1 MACAA
6 AWGQETPPPPPQPP
20 TSAASESGSRS
31 TNAVPTAPAEA
42 IPSDRGTNAPTAS
55 QPDAKTVDAGA
66 THDYR
71 SFQVIADRNI
81 FNPNRSRRSRGGPGE
96 GEPPKPPQIDIIA
109 LSGTIQSAR
118 GQFAF
123 FDSNA
128 SAFRKAVRLGDP
140 IAGYTLREVQQTS
153 VALERE
159 KESIRLKVGEQLRR
173 EDEGEWRVTR
183 GETFTSSSGETSGG
197 SGPSAPGA
205 STADAGS
212 GSASTGAANS
222 GGGEGASD
230 ALKRLLEKRRKEQS
244 Q

>member
-1 MACAA
+1 MVATA
-6 AWGQETPPPPPQPP
+6 G
-20 TSAASESGSRS
+20 S
-31 TNAVPTAPAEA
+31 TN
-42 IPSDRGTNAPTAS
+42 
-55 QPDAKTVDAGA
+55 
-66 THDYR
+66 DYR
-71 SFQVIADRNI
+71 SFQGIAERNI
-81 FNPNRSRRSRGGPGE
+81 FNPNRTRRTRGGAGE
-96 GEPPKPPQIDIIA
+96 AEPPKPPQIDIIA

-128 SAFRKAVRLGDP
+128 SAFRKAVRVGDV
-140 IAGYTLREVQQTS
+140 IAGYTLRDVQQTS

-173 EDEGEWRVTR
+173 EDEGEWKVTR

-197 SGPSAPGA
+197 SGAPASGA
-205 STADAGS
+205 TTADAGS
-212 GSASTGAANS
+212 GSASTGSESS
-222 GGGEGASD
+222 GGGGGASD

>member
-1 MACAA
+1 MASTA
-6 AWGQETPPPPPQPP
+6 AWGQAPA
-20 TSAASESGSRS
+20 TSPAAVASETASKS
-31 TNAVPTAPAEA
+31 TNGTPVAAATT
-42 IPSDRGTNAPTAS
+42 PSLDGATNAPVVSTPAPTPS
-55 QPDAKTVDAGA
+55 VSGLTN
-66 THDYR
+66 DYR
-71 SFQVIADRNI
+71 SFQVVADRNI
-81 FNPNRSRRSRGGPGE
+81 FNPNRTRRTRGGAGDAE
-96 GEPPKPPQIDIIA
+96 RAKPPQIDIIA

-128 SAFRKAVRLGDP
+128 SAFRKAVRVGDA

-153 VALERE
+153 IALERDQ
-159 KESIRLKVGEQLRR
+159 ESIRLKVGEQLRR

-183 GETFTSSSGETSGG
+183 GQTFTSSSGETSGG
-197 SGPSAPGA
+197 SGAATSGA

-212 GSASTGAANS
+212 GSASTGSGSS
-222 GGGEGASD
+222 GGGEGGSD